1 MDFVLDLPVQV
12 YKVPAG
18 EHFSVGDLCDG
29 KIFGTEF
36 QKREKKNKILA
47 LFLSLASLFWWTSQ
61 RVDTSP
67 HVILEMDNF
76 N

>member
-1 MDFVLDLPVQV
+1 MDFILDLPVQV

-36 QKREKKNKILA
+36 QKREKKQDFSVIFKSGL
-47 LFLSLASLFWWTSQ
+47 
-61 RVDTSP
+61 
-67 HVILEMDNF
+67 VILMNQPTGGDQPTCDFRNG
-76 N
+76 